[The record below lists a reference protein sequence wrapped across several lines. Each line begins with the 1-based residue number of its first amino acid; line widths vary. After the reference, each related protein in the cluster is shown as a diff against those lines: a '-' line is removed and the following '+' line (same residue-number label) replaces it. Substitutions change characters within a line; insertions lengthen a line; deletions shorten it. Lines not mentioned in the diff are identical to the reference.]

1 MCWSPDNEHIVTGSY
16 DNYIYLIKMMNGDI
30 KVLKKWFLYGDV
42 QGLLWIHSAN
52 RVVTIT
58 NNGYIAI
65 LKI

>member
-1 MCWSPDNEHIVTGSY
+1 
-16 DNYIYLIKMMNGDI
+16 MMNGDI